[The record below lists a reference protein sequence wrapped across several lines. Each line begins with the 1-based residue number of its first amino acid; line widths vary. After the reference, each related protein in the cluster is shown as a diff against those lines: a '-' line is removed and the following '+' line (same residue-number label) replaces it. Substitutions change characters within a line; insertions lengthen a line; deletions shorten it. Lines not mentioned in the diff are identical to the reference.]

1 VLANGQSLLPTVRKN
16 KNNIF
21 APDTVFPAVLCLI
34 ALPFAVIE
42 LSDRGAENHVL
53 AWVIA
58 AVFVMLTVPLS
69 VHDIVQHLLHFAKP
83 HLQKHVVRLLWLVP
97 IYSVTAF
104 LSLVFK
110 DSSLYLDML
119 RDFYECFVIHAFVC
133 FLIAWC
139 GSEDQLASKL
149 RQKPPSKGAH
159 LWPMSCCLRRWR
171 LGRDF
176 LWRCKWGTLQYIVIK
191 TSCALAAVLLQ
202 FLGVYGE
209 GEVFSLTHGYLYI
222 SVITATSQTYAIYCL
237 ALFYHAMS
245 EDLVPMRPIPK
256 FLSVKAVVFATWA
269 QSVTVAAAV
278 QLGVFQPFITAH
290 YSEEDIA
297 KGIQNFIICIEMF
310 IAALVHRSV
319 FSYREFSADD
329 GSGEYSYES
338 LARLG
343 VVPAGGSGAAL
354 EYGPGRGVPI
364 PSMAHSSAVLVGG
377 ATAESTDGASLLSG
391 SSGSEK
397 ETSRNSLHPPGSIVS
412 TPVDS
417 AHAQRSSRPFL
428 RAFIESSI
436 PMDVVADIGRTVS
449 RTHRKAIRD
458 DDEKNTWIVAPR
470 RAGTQVTITHS
481 SSSAAASTLS
491 VGAQPARQR
500 LPPPRTGRSTHPHAA
515 APIAPLANMGMES
528 LSKPH
533 GT

>member
-1 VLANGQSLLPTVRKN
+1 MDCYCWIRSVQNCDIYDMFIIRC
-16 KNNIF
+16 F
-21 APDTVFPAVLCLI
+21 AVLCLV

-58 AVFVMLTVPLS
+58 AVFVLLTVPLS

-110 DSSLYLDML
+110 ESSLYLDTL

-159 LWPMSCCLRRWR
+159 LWPMNCCLRRWR

-209 GEVFSLTHGYLYI
+209 GEVFSLTHGYFYI
-222 SVITATSQTYAIYCL
+222 SFISATSQTYAIYCL

-310 IAALVHRSV
+310 VAALIHRSV

-343 VVPAGGSGAAL
+343 VVPVGGSGSAF

-364 PSMAHSSAVLVGG
+364 PSMHHSAILAGSSPGSV
-377 ATAESTDGASLLSG
+377 DGDAASLLSG
-391 SSGSEK
+391 SSGGDK
-397 ETSRNSLHPPGSIVS
+397 DAARGGVHPPGSVVS
-412 TPVDS
+412 TS
-417 AHAQRSSRPFL
+417 ADGTGRASRPFL

-470 RAGTQVTITHS
+470 RAGKQVMITHS
-481 SSSAAASTLS
+481 STSAAASTLS

-500 LPPPRTGRSTHPHAA
+500 LPPPRAGRGAA
-515 APIAPLANMGMES
+515 RGGGATPIAPLAD
-528 LSKPH
+528 LSVEAASKLH